1 MQVTRLNRILHMN
14 TNFVSISGVE
24 WIAGPSLARAH
35 KSVQF
40 VPETSSR
47 TGLTPRIRCHFHF
60 LYWEL
65 IWKLSSVLVV
75 IFLST
80 FREIKKWLWSYEKVT
95 KLKLWGNS
103 MKLGII
109 SYRFF
114 HEGILPKDFVLENYE
129 FPLPQRAYKQRL
141 FLPGPHKWDLSH
153 LK

>member
-1 MQVTRLNRILHMN
+1 MQVTRLNRLLHMN

-47 TGLTPRIRCHFHF
+47 TGLTPRMRCHFHF

-109 SYRFF
+109 SYLFF
-114 HEGILPKDFVLENYE
+114 HEGILILILNSP
-129 FPLPQRAYKQRL
+129 PQRAYKQRL